1 MEEEHYLIDLVLL
14 SRFFNNMKNKN
25 APKNFTVLVS
35 DWSVLSVNFAGCGYK
50 AEIAVNGVTLADYP
64 DIYFDENSLDG
75 AANAGVIAGTA
86 DGKIVL
92 YANKIPATALSGA
105 YFIRKGSTV

>member
-14 SRFFNNMKNKN
+14 SRFSNNMKNKN

-35 DWSVLSVNFAGCGYK
+35 DWSVLSVNFAGCEYK

-64 DIYFDENSLDG
+64 DIYFDESSIAPATSAEII
-75 AANAGVIAGTA
+75 AAT
-86 DGKIVL
+86 DTDKIIL
-92 YANKIPATALSGA
+92 YAKNIPISTLSGA
-105 YFIRKGSTV
+105 YFIKRGVSI